1 MMDLQLTDSEKNMLL
16 VAARASIFA
25 EFGEKQFLP
34 GMLTPTLSM
43 PCGAFVTLTKHGE
56 LRGCI
61 GYITSEK
68 SLYETVRDAAHA
80 AAFQDGRFPRVRS
93 EELSE
98 ISIEISVLSPL
109 SKIRDVSEIQAGKHG
124 LLLKKGYSSGLLLPQ
139 VATEYGWDRDTFL
152 AHTCLK
158 AGLASDCWKQSD
170 TSIEIF
176 TAAVFAEGETKGHGG
191 SA

>member
-1 MMDLQLTDSEKNMLL
+1 MDFELTDSEKSMLL
-16 VAARASIFA
+16 KAARASIVA
-25 EFGEKQFLP
+25 EYGQKQFLP
-34 GMLTPTLSM
+34 GMLTPALST

-61 GYITSEK
+61 GYVTSDK
-68 SLYETVRDAAHA
+68 SLYQTVSDAAQA

-109 SKIRDVSEIQAGKHG
+109 SKIRDVNEIQVGKHG
-124 LLLKKGYSSGLLLPQ
+124 ILLRKGYSSGLLLPQ

-152 AHTCLK
+152 SHTCLK
-158 AGLASDCWKQSD
+158 AGLASDCWKQPGASM
-170 TSIEIF
+170 EIF
-176 TAAVFAEGETKGHGG
+176 TAVIFAEGEKGERNG

>member
-1 MMDLQLTDSEKNMLL
+1 MLL
-16 VAARASIFA
+16 KAARASIVG
-25 EFGEKQFLP
+25 EFGQKPFLP
-34 GMLTPTLSM
+34 GMLTPALST

-68 SLYETVRDAAHA
+68 SLYETVNDAAHA

-93 EELSE
+93 EELPQ
-98 ISIEISVLSPL
+98 IRIEISVLSPL
-109 SKIRDVSEIQAGKHG
+109 SKIRGVGEIQVGKHG
-124 LLLKKGYSSGLLLPQ
+124 ILLRKGYSSGLLLPQ

-152 AHTCLK
+152 SHTCLK
-158 AGLASDCWKQSD
+158 AGLPSDCWKQPGIG
-170 TSIEIF
+170 IEIF
-176 TAAVFAEGETKGHGG
+176 TAVIFAEGESGEDDG